1 MENMISQ
8 IAILFPD
15 FEKWFS
21 AGFIV
26 FARLLGFIRF
36 APIFNRKEI
45 NTIVKLAL
53 AVLLTFMITPL
64 LHPSAPPAN
73 VSPTLLWLLNFAV
86 GAIIGYIAQLLLL
99 AVEAGGDVINTQMG
113 LSSAM
118 VMDPTTNSQTSILS
132 RMITLLGICIFI
144 QIGGFYWLF
153 NALVRSFQI
162 FPIYAVQI
170 PLEQIINMDYLVKT
184 TSNVLYVGLQIGS
197 PVLLATLG
205 QDIILG
211 VISKTAPQVNV
222 FQLSFLFKPV
232 FGAAIMIW
240 ILPMLINVISD
251 FFLSFSSIY

>member
-1 MENMISQ
+1 MEQVVSQ
-8 IAILFPD
+8 ISILFPE
-15 FEKWFS
+15 FSRWFS
-21 AGFIV
+21 AGIIV
-26 FARLLGFIRF
+26 FARVLGFVRF

-45 NTIVKLAL
+45 AGLVKLAF
-53 AVLLTFMITPL
+53 AFILTMILTPL
-64 LHPSAPPAN
+64 IKPPMPPAEI
-73 VSPTLLWLLNFAV
+73 SPLLFIGLNFIT
-86 GAIIGYIAQLLLL
+86 GAIIGYIAQLIIL
-99 AVEAGGDVINTQMG
+99 AIEAGGDMINTQMG

-132 RMITLLGICIFI
+132 RVITLLGLIIFI
-144 QIGGFYWLF
+144 QLGGFYWLI
-153 NALVRSFQI
+153 NAFIRSFTI
-162 FPIYAVQI
+162 FPVYATSI
-170 PLEQIINMDYLVKT
+170 PLEKIINMDYLVTT
-184 TSNVLYVGLQIGS
+184 TSNVLYIGLQIAS

-240 ILPMLINVISD
+240 ILPMLVNVISD